1 MLRSLKTA
9 LESGR
14 ELKEKMGT
22 EGIDLVEFNEFAET
36 VVELGNSSQA
46 YMSAKN
52 LSQRTELGKDRY
64 ALATDM
70 RDLAQKNFSLEEA
83 PPKAE
88 KLEERLF
95 L

>member
-22 EGIDLVEFNEFAET
+22 EGIDL
-36 VVELGNSSQA
+36 
-46 YMSAKN
+46 
-52 LSQRTELGKDRY
+52 
-64 ALATDM
+64 
-70 RDLAQKNFSLEEA
+70 AQKNFAIEEA

-95 L
+95 LQK